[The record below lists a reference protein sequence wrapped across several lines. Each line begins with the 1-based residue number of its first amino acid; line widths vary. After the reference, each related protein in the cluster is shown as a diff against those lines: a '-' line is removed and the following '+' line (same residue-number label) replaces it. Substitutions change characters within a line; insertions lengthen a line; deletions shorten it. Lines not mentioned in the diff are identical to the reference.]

1 MNTFTKSILKLAN
14 EQFDFDLKQYSYMK
28 EEMRTDYVQDN
39 ARNLTHLK
47 DAILNG
53 NYYTRVDKVSPSGMS
68 RTIEIGYIRKNK
80 LFKVDDFVYKLAGCD
95 KNQRISGCGMD
106 MLFAAQYNLFQ
117 KLCPNMRYQDK
128 MKQYNYL

>member
-1 MNTFTKSILKLAN
+1 MATYTKAILKLAN

-28 EEMRTDYVQDN
+28 ESSRSDYVQDN

-47 DAILNG
+47 DAILSG
-53 NYYTRVDKVSPSGMS
+53 RYYTRVSKVSPSGMS
-68 RTIEIGYIRKNK
+68 LTIEIGYIRKNK
-80 LFKVDDFVYKLAGCD
+80 LFKVDNFVYKLAGCD
-95 KNQRISGCGMD
+95 KNQRIGGCGMD

-117 KLCPNMRYQDK
+117 EVCPTMRYQEK